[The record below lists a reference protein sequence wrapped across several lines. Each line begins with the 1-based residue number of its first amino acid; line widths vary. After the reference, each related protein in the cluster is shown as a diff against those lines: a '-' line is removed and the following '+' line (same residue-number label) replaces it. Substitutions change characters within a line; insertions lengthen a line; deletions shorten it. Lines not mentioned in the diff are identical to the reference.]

1 MAKLIAPDRKFGIVN
16 RRIVTDDGGASCCCN
31 NDVRLVRPCCGYIPT
46 FAITAGVEN
55 ALTQRCGDRW
65 RFDRSPIFKRRGR
78 NECLT
83 FDQLIPRPQAESQGL
98 EIVDDPDVFTCVAT
112 EVDNPIANR
121 CYTEAR
127 DCPPCPNNCCLRS
140 LYPKKCPTRQNPG
153 NPNLDYVCCLYG
165 RVADQTWYQNIRLN
179 EEFYWS
185 PVNAIGSNDPWCPS
199 GCYVDLLN
207 TRLET
212 VITRRETMRFTQC
225 NADHTYEV
233 SSECLNA
240 NSFGYGSE
248 VRRYHGFHDRTL
260 PSCTSYRDVFFPPT
274 DYSSDQCTNYTLAPD
289 LPRLYRIQ
297 VRDVN
302 GQLCWIYSTE
312 SFAGEVYCGETL
324 SSDCTYPY
332 ASTTIRQQITYQR
345 TVNCFGARFFLLT
358 NTEIRHAPDADVP
371 EGCEA
376 IRGSLIQK
384 TRSQIEISYSISTVQ
399 RDGCYESQCDGYSR
413 EDDGTPIF
421 PGPQPVDPEPGALLF
436 L

>member
-1 MAKLIAPDRKFGIVN
+1 MAKIIAIGRNPRVFE
-16 RRIVTDDGGASCCCN
+16 RRLVTDRDGARCCCN

-46 FAITAGVEN
+46 FAITASVEN
-55 ALTQRCGDRW
+55 ALTERCGDGW

-83 FDQLIPRPQAESQGL
+83 FDYIIPRPQAEDQGF

-112 EVDNPIANR
+112 EVQNPIANR

-165 RVADQTWYQNIRLN
+165 RVAEQTYIEHRRLN
-179 EEFYWS
+179 DETYWS
-185 PVNAIGSNDPWCPS
+185 PLNATGSTDPWCPP

-212 VITRRETMRFTQC
+212 VLARRENMRFTQC

-240 NSFGYGSE
+240 NSYEYGSE
-248 VRRYHGFHDRTL
+248 VRRYHGVHDRTL
-260 PSCTSYRDVFFPPT
+260 PSCTSYRDFFYPPT
-274 DYSSDQCTNYTLAPD
+274 EYRSDQCTNYTLAPD

-302 GQLCWIYSTE
+302 GLLCWIYSTGYVGAE
-312 SFAGEVYCGETL
+312 EYCGEKL
-324 SSDCTYPY
+324 NSDCTYTTG
-332 ASTTIRQQITYQR
+332 SVTIREQITYR
-345 TVNCFGARFFLLT
+345 RGVGCFQGRFFLLT
-358 NTEIRHAPDADVP
+358 NREVRHADDLNVP

-384 TRSQIEISYSISTVQ
+384 TREQIEISYSIRTVR

-413 EDDGTPIF
+413 EDGGTRTF